1 MMPWKRNLSLICLL
15 VLSWL
20 PVQAKQMAV
29 VVDKANNMPN
39 ITAADLAKI
48 FQTNTKKWPDGRNIT
63 IVLADLSSGDLQQA
77 LQHLFKMTPEEVRAF
92 VAAHKGSFVVVE
104 SPDALLKLVQST
116 PGAVGL
122 LDVYA
127 ITRAVNVV
135 KVDGKLP
142 LEPGYL
148 FH

>member
-1 MMPWKRNLSLICLL
+1 MKPWKLNLSLVCLF

-29 VVDKANNMPN
+29 VVDKANSLSN

-48 FQTNTKKWPDGRNIT
+48 FQANTKKWPDGRNVT
-63 IVLADLSSGDLQQA
+63 IVLPDLTSGDLQQA
-77 LQHLFKMTPEEVRAF
+77 LQHLFKMTPEEVNTF
-92 VAAHKGSFVVVE
+92 VAAHKVSFVVVE
-104 SPDALLKLVQST
+104 SPDALLKLVEST

-122 LDVYA
+122 VDVYA
-127 ITRAVNVV
+127 LTRKVNVV
-135 KVDGKLP
+135 KIDGKLP

-148 FH
+148 LH